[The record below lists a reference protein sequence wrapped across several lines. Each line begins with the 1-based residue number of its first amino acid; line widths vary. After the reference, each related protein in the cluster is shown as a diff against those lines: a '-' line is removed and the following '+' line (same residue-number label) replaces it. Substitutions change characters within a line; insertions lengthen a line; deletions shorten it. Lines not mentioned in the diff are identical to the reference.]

1 MSDSLIH
8 AVAGST
14 GGVIAMTLTYPL
26 IFLSTR
32 AAVETKKEQ
41 KTTRQAVIDTLKSE
55 GILGLYSGLGSSL
68 LGIAVTN
75 GVYYFFFEKTRAV
88 LLASRKLNDSD
99 FRGLTTLESMFAG
112 FLAGMSSRVPVTK
125 RVPTP
130 LAGSVTTIAS
140 NPIWVVQTTQ
150 ATQSMSESEGTVT
163 AKRGIVGTIRSIIRA
178 GGVQALWRG
187 VGPALIL
194 VINPILQYTC
204 FEQLRNLIIRRRLS
218 KARSAT
224 LSDLDV
230 LVMSAIAKLVATSIT
245 YPYIVLK
252 SRAQAARASADAPSS
267 IAASL
272 MAILS
277 AEGPAGFYKGLGNKL
292 IQSVL
297 TASFLFV
304 SQRRLYEAAKTAMG
318 LRPHSRH

>member
-1 MSDSLIH
+1 
-8 AVAGST
+8 
-14 GGVIAMTLTYPL
+14 MTLTYPL

-32 AAVETKKEQ
+32 AAVETKKEK
-41 KTTRQAVIDTLKSE
+41 KTTRQAITDILKSE

-88 LLASRKLNDSD
+88 LLASRKINESG
-99 FRGLTTLESMFAG
+99 FKGLTTIESMFAG
-112 FLAGMSSRVPVTK
+112 FV
-125 RVPTP
+125 
-130 LAGSVTTIAS
+130 AGSITTIAS

-150 ATQSMSESEGTVT
+150 ATQSMCAPESEGVAS
-163 AKRGIVGTIRSIIRA
+163 AKRGIIGTIRSIVRT

-204 FEQLRNLIIRRRLS
+204 FEQLKNMIIRRRLS
-218 KARSAT
+218 NARSAT

-230 LVMSAIAKLVATSIT
+230 LVISAIAKLVATSVT

-252 SRAQAARASADAPSS
+252 SRAQAARASANAPAS
-267 IAASL
+267 ITASL
-272 MAILS
+272 AAILG
-277 AEGPAGFYKGLGNKL
+277 AEGPAGFYKGIGNKL
-292 IQSVL
+292 VQSVL

-304 SQRRLYEAAKTAMG
+304 SQRRLYEAVKTAMR
-318 LRPHSRH
+318 LRSRQ